1 MPWSLQSQRGR
12 RQIPKVK
19 ALILAWGH
27 SSPRRSCILPKGLVL
42 PWCTGAPHLRAP
54 VTHESAGTTSSSE
67 PYPCCSITSQTKK
80 QPHGQLQPSNNGWWQ
95 PPVGTESM
103 LEMAPKTERPLCPTL
118 SPESPL
124 LRNGSAN
131 SLVTRSEE
139 DVMKLEEARGDVPK
153 PPQKALCLSYDISMW
168 HL

>member
-1 MPWSLQSQRGR
+1 
-12 RQIPKVK
+12 
-19 ALILAWGH
+19 
-27 SSPRRSCILPKGLVL
+27 
-42 PWCTGAPHLRAP
+42 
-54 VTHESAGTTSSSE
+54 
-67 PYPCCSITSQTKK
+67 
-80 QPHGQLQPSNNGWWQ
+80 
-95 PPVGTESM
+95 M

-153 PPQKALCLSYDISMW
+153 PPQKALCLSYDISM
-168 HL
+168 